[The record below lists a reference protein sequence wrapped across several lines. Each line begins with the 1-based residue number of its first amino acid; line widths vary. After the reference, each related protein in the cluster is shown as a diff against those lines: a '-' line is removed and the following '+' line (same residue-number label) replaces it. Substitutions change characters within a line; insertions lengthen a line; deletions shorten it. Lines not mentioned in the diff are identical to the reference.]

1 MRFLIVILLLCHYGQ
16 VLAQRQVTPQV
27 FSAHIR
33 PLLNSIHNDFF
44 HVLNQFPDFPKELPP
59 LIHQLYEQQ
68 ELKNQIPLE
77 CPRQLTAQCKQE
89 ISSLKNQI
97 STLTFSLQSMNSSL
111 KARETIYLG
120 SLIGVK
126 HSMNAMN
133 LLWSLKTELDLAI
146 FLIDAEIP
154 TQLGS
159 LEIVQRLDEVR
170 TELVLSML
178 EFIPELYQPD
188 FKTFYFEFIHLLRLN
203 KTTEYLQL
211 NLNRLDFNL
220 NLFVQNLTKRNKKTP
235 EGSNQYLQLMHMR
248 WNGIQRYYK

>member
-1 MRFLIVILLLCHYGQ
+1 MRFLIVILLFCHLGH
-16 VLAQRQVTPQV
+16 AMGQRQVTPQA

-33 PLLNSIHNDFF
+33 PPLNSIHNDFF
-44 HVLNQFPDFPKELPP
+44 HVLNQFPEFPKELPA

-77 CPRQLTAQCKQE
+77 CPRQLTAQCRQE
-89 ISSLKNQI
+89 VLSLNNQLSQLISSLQN
-97 STLTFSLQSMNSSL
+97 MNSGL

-126 HSMNAMN
+126 HSMNALN
-133 LLWSLKTELDLAI
+133 LLWNLKTELDLAV

-159 LEIVQRLDEVR
+159 LDVVQRLDEVR
-170 TELVLSML
+170 TELILSML

-188 FKTFYFEFIHLLRLN
+188 FKTFYFEFIHPLRLN
-203 KTTEYLQL
+203 KNTEYLQA
-211 NLNRLDFNL
+211 NLNRLNFNL

-235 EGSNQYLQLMHMR
+235 DGSNQYLQLMHMR
-248 WNGIQRYYK
+248 WNGIQRFYK

>member
-1 MRFLIVILLLCHYGQ
+1 MRFLIVILFLFHHGQ
-16 VLAQRQVTPQV
+16 ALAQRQVSPQT
-27 FSAHIR
+27 FSTHIR

-44 HVLNQFPDFPKELPP
+44 HVLNQFPEFPKELPA

-68 ELKNQIPLE
+68 DLKNQIPLE
-77 CPRQLTAQCKQE
+77 CPRQVTPQCKLE
-89 ISSLKNQI
+89 VLSLNNQL
-97 STLTFSLQSMNSSL
+97 SALTLSLQNMNSTL
-111 KARETIYLG
+111 KARGSVYLG

-126 HSMNAMN
+126 HSLNAMN
-133 LLWSLKTELDLAI
+133 LLWSLKTELDLAV

-159 LEIVQRLDEVR
+159 LEIVQRLDEIR
-170 TELVLSML
+170 TELILSML
-178 EFIPELYQPD
+178 EFVPELYQPD

-203 KTTEYLQL
+203 KNTQYLQS

-248 WNGIQRYYK
+248 WNGIQRFYK